1 MKREK
6 AHKEKMEKI
15 IRSSGMSLG
24 DGRMVG
30 SGYIGLTQELDQM
43 VCQAAELLRNLF
55 DTEVTIRFNV
65 NQMSG
70 GAYLVDG
77 RKGMDRDCSI
87 GISVTLC
94 DAEPAETLLKKQ
106 GVFNLKEWTDLEE
119 GCEPIQIST
128 CLRSDFLKE
137 KSSYILGDTEFRNVP
152 SLEAAVQWI
161 QEGTNDVMQRY
172 LKKVKRKAV
181 VNQQSALEE
190 GKGENE

>member
-1 MKREK
+1 
-6 AHKEKMEKI
+6 MEKI
-15 IRSSGMSLG
+15 IRSSGMSSG

-43 VCQAAELLRNLF
+43 ACQAAELLRNLF

-65 NQMSG
+65 NRMSG

-87 GISVTLC
+87 GINVTLC
-94 DAEPAETLLKKQ
+94 DAEPAETLLRKQ
-106 GVFNLKEWTDLEE
+106 GVFDSKERTELKEGHES
-119 GCEPIQIST
+119 IQIST

-137 KSSYILGDTEFRNVP
+137 ESPYILGDTEFRNVS

-161 QEGTNDVMQRY
+161 QKGTNDVMQRY
-172 LKKVKRKAV
+172 LEKVKRRAV
-181 VNQQSALEE
+181 VNQQSVLEE